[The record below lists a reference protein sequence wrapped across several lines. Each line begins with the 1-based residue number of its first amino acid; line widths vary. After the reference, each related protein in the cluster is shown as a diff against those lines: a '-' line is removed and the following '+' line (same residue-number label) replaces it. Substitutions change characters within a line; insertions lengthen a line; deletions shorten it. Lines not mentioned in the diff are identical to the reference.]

1 MDFLNQPELLVALVA
16 ESAGGGVSE
25 DMAKMKEVTVSWM
38 QYMISRN
45 FPPLTPHHTQAFT
58 LTLTPTPTPT
68 LTSTPT
74 LTLTLTLTRPSRCS

>member
-58 LTLTPTPTPT
+58 LTRTLTPTLPQPY
-68 LTSTPT
+68 P
-74 LTLTLTLTRPSRCS
+74 